1 MKSEIKVGEVKVERL
16 DDIPVI
22 FGHLQKI
29 HIQAIIDQVIE
40 PHGNWQGQSPGW
52 VISVWLIHILSE
64 HTHCMDRVQD
74 WVAKRLHALQELTEQ
89 ELTELDFSD
98 DRLAL
103 CLRLLS
109 QTGNW
114 QKIEAL
120 LGRHLLRVYRLG
132 EKATVRLDATTG
144 TVNHD
149 PERHTLFKVGKAK
162 NGQYETQY
170 KMMLASLDPLGLPLA
185 VDVVAGDRADDPL
198 YLPCYRRV
206 KQVLSESGM
215 LVVGDSKM
223 SALNTRATIVA
234 GDDFYLTPLAH
245 LKDEPGLLE
254 ELLAPWVDREDE
266 MERIFLPED
275 LPEPGQSP
283 DPDLALAYGF
293 QVTRTRQSTVAGRAV
308 KWQERL
314 LVVRSFQY
322 AQSTQKLLHRRLD
335 RAEEALKALTPSRQR
350 GKRQI
355 KDEASLLAAIQR
367 IEDKYRVQG
376 LFDYD
381 YQQEVTERRIRAY
394 RNKPARTER
403 KVRFQ
408 LTVTRNEPAVAA
420 AEFRAGWRIYAT
432 NASVEQL
439 SLTQVVWVYRDQY
452 LEENIFR
459 RLQGK
464 ILSITPVYVQRDDH
478 AKGLFHLLTLAARL
492 LALGDYTAK
501 QALAQENAELAG
513 IYPGNAQRSTATPT
527 TERMLA
533 AFDNINLLLL
543 PVAGQVHYQVT
554 PLTVVQKRILELW
567 GLPTTLYTRLS
578 AQLPRSLPRAKSK
591 GVMRLE
597 PVCDC

>member
-1 MKSEIKVGEVKVERL
+1 MGNAIKVGEVQVERL
-16 DDIPVI
+16 DDMPAI
-22 FGHLQKI
+22 FGHLQKTR
-29 HIQAIIDQVIE
+29 IQATIDQVIE
-40 PHGNWQGQSPGW
+40 THGNWQGLSPGW
-52 VISVWLIHILSE
+52 VITIWLIHILCE

-74 WVAKRLHALQELTEQ
+74 WVAKRLYVLQELTGQ
-89 ELTELDFSD
+89 TVTELDFTD

-103 CLRLLS
+103 CLRMLGQAS
-109 QTGNW
+109 HW
-114 QKIEAL
+114 FEIEAR

-132 EKATVRLDATTG
+132 KEPIVRLDATTG

-149 PERHTLFKVGKAK
+149 PDNHALFQVGKAK

-170 KMMLASLDPLGLPLA
+170 KMMLAGLDPLGLTLA
-185 VDVVAGDRADDPL
+185 VDIVSGDRADDPL

-206 KQVLSESGM
+206 KQVLPESGL

-234 GDDFYLTPLAH
+234 EDDFYLSPLAH

-254 ELLAPWVDREDE
+254 ELLDPWIDREDE
-266 MERIFLPED
+266 MERVFLPED
-275 LPEPGQSP
+275 LPEAGSAP
-283 DPDLALAYGF
+283 DPELALACGF
-293 QVTRTRQSTVAGRAV
+293 EVSRIRQATVAGRSV
-308 KWQERL
+308 KWLERL

-335 RAEEALKALTPSRQR
+335 RAEKALKALTPPRRR

-367 IEDKYRVQG
+367 IEEKYRVQG

-381 YQQEVTERRIRAY
+381 YQQEGTERQIRAY
-394 RNKPARTER
+394 GDKPVRTER

-408 LTVTRNEPAVAA
+408 LTVTRNEQAIAK

-432 NASVEQL
+432 NAPAGQL
-439 SLTQVVWVYRDQY
+439 TLTRAVLAYRDQY
-452 LEENIFR
+452 IEENIFR

-478 AKGLFHLLTLAARL
+478 AKGLFHLLTLAARI

-513 IYPGNAQRSTATPT
+513 IYPGNPNRSTATPT

-533 AFDNINLLLL
+533 AFDNINLLLV
-543 PVAGQVHYQVT
+543 PVAGQIHCQVT
-554 PLTVVQKRILELW
+554 PLTPVQKRILELW
-567 GLPTTLYTRLS
+567 ALPTTLYTRFS
-578 AQLPRSLPRAKSK
+578 A
-591 GVMRLE
+591 
-597 PVCDC
+597 

>member
-1 MKSEIKVGEVKVERL
+1 MKSEIEVGEVQVERI

-40 PHGNWQGQSPGW
+40 THGNWKGLSPGW
-52 VISVWLIHILSE
+52 VITIWLIHILSE

-74 WVAKRLHALQELTEQ
+74 WVTKRLHALQELTGQ
-89 ELTELDFSD
+89 LLTELDFTD

-103 CLRLLS
+103 CLHMLS
-109 QTGNW
+109 QTEHW
-114 QKIEAL
+114 HKIEAL
-120 LGRHLLRVYRLG
+120 LGRHLLRVYRLR
-132 EKATVRLDATTG
+132 EEPIVRLDATTG

-149 PERHTLFKVGKAK
+149 PDSHTLFKIGKAK

-185 VDVVAGDRADDPL
+185 VDIVSGDRADDPL

-206 KQVLSESGM
+206 KQVLPESGV

-234 GDDFYLTPLAH
+234 EDDFYLTPLAH

-254 ELLAPWVDREDE
+254 ELLAPWADREDE
-266 MERIFLPED
+266 MEHIFLPED
-275 LPEPGQSP
+275 LLEDGQAP
-283 DPDLALAYGF
+283 DPELALACGF
-293 QVTRTRQSTVAGRAV
+293 EVTRTHQVEVAGRFV
-308 KWQERL
+308 EWQERL

-335 RAEEALKALTPSRQR
+335 KAEKALKALTPPRRR

-367 IEDKYRVQG
+367 IEEKYRVQG
-376 LFDYD
+376 LFDYA
-381 YQQEVTERRIRAY
+381 YQQEVTERQIRAY

-408 LTVTRNEPAVAA
+408 LTVTRNEQAVTE

-432 NASVEQL
+432 NASEGQL
-439 SLTQVVWVYRDQY
+439 SLTQAVLVYRDQY

-501 QALAQENAELAG
+501 QALVQENAELAG
-513 IYPGNAQRSTATPT
+513 IYSGNSKRSTATPT

-533 AFDNINLLLL
+533 AFDNINLLLV
-543 PVAGQVHYQVT
+543 PVAGQIHYQVT
-554 PLTVVQKRILELW
+554 PLTEVQQCILELW

-578 AQLPRSLPRAKSK
+578 A
-591 GVMRLE
+591 
-597 PVCDC
+597 